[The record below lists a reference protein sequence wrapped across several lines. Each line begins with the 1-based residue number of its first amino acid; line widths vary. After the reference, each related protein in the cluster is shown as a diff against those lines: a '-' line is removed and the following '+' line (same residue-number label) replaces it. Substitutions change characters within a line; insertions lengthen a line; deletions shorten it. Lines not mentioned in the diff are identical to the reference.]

1 MFIVPKKNGQ
11 KLLSVVLSIRSLL
24 FPPTIGLLATSR
36 PRHALQAAAHHSTIF
51 GFGVS
56 IKKNLLKNA
65 WMWIPKYTC
74 WKLWL
79 ERNNRLF
86 RGENCTTNNVISK
99 IKALLGETLDAK
111 PTLRNEEVLDS
122 EEELWLKI
130 LFQIIKSILFPRP
143 LPMLIGKFAWKN
155 RSL

>member
-1 MFIVPKKNGQ
+1 MPFSKAVWKGVLRSRADKVELLRNIPNLLHEWA
-11 KLLSVVLSIRSLL
+11 KLSSFCLN
-24 FPPTIGLLATSR
+24 
-36 PRHALQAAAHHSTIF
+36 
-51 GFGVS
+51 
-56 IKKNLLKNA
+56 KKNLLKTA

-86 RGENCTTNNVISK
+86 RDETCTTNNVISK

-111 PTLRNEEVLDS
+111 PALKNEAILDS
-122 EEELWLKI
+122 EEELWLKDI
-130 LFQIIKSILFPRP
+130 VPNYQINPTSRP
-143 LPMLIGKFAWKN
+143 LSMLCGKFAWKN